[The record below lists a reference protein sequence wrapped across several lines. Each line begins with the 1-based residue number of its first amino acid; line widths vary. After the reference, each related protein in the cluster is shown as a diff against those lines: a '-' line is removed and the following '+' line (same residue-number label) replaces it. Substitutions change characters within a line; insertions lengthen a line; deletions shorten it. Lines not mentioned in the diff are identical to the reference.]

1 MGYDTIQEQYTLKWN
16 DSIQFDSEG
25 FRFDSIRFILA
36 RLSSRGY
43 DAMDFLLKADHHFI
57 K

>member
-25 FRFDSIRFILA
+25 FRFDSIRFDSIRFDSIRSGTA
-36 RLSSRGY
+36 QFKRV
-43 DAMDFLLKADHHFI
+43 
-57 K
+57 